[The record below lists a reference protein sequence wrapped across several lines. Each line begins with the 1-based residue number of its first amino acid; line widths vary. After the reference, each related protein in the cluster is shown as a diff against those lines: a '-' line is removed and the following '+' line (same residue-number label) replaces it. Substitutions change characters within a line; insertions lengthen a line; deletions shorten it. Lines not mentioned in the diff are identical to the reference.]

1 MTAHFVSALHMS
13 EPLVP
18 SMMRLR
24 QLLCPARTR
33 IDFLLERHYRD
44 QSCER
49 DTRNIHGPRIRG
61 RRRRHTERKENSE
74 VAFG

>member
-49 DTRNIHGPRIRG
+49 DTRYEH
-61 RRRRHTERKENSE
+61 
-74 VAFG
+74 